1 MYELGNPNPKS
12 TPFWLWEERR
22 AFLTVQKTEL
32 NCKQVFLQVP
42 QERWEVGTFGR
53 ASWGRGRPGGTSP
66 SSCPGGARALASHQ
80 GTPSLPARPALPILQ
95 GGG

>member
-1 MYELGNPNPKS
+1 MDELGNPNPKS

-53 ASWGRGRPGGTSP
+53 GRGRPAGTSP
-66 SSCPGGARALASHQ
+66 SSWPGGARALPSRQ
-80 GTPSLPARPALPILQ
+80 GTPSLPARPALLILQ